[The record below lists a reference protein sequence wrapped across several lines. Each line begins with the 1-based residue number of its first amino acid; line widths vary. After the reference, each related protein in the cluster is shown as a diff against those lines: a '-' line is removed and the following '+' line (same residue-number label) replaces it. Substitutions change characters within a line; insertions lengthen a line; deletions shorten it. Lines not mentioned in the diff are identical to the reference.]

1 MNMNNNP
8 TVEELAAMM
17 AIQDDNAHS
26 HRMWVS
32 HDGEVH
38 ISKVPED
45 EDYIRANAKFRY
57 ETLDAGN
64 DYVGPNAA
72 SDLEYVQSE
81 LNHLKRDWETG
92 AEGYID
98 F

>member
-8 TVEELAAMM
+8 TVEELATMV
-17 AIQDDNAHS
+17 AILDDKAHS
-26 HRMWVS
+26 HKIWVS

-38 ISKVPED
+38 ISRVPEN
-45 EDYIRANAKFRY
+45 EEHIRANAKFRY

-72 SDLEYVQSE
+72 KDLAYVEKE
-81 LNHLKRDWETG
+81 LNHLKRDWAKG